1 VTREQFITGI
11 IRNREKD
18 VEKQR
23 VALQKLEQER
33 QEQLAG
39 REARIRDLRKVLDQ
53 TEKDPAKR
61 EKLMQDAL
69 KMAAVMEAG
78 TAKAVEDGPRQL
90 AELERLLLSRLREEY
105 QRLSPSER
113 ASPAW
118 YLQSPDGF
126 SGLAPAGAPNAREMV
141 TLNPNYFD
149 MSHPRSDIQ
158 LISVTLNSQNE
169 TRTGPN
175 FVPSAVRLDE
185 FQATADWARIASFV
199 EPAR

>member
-1 VTREQFITGI
+1 VPPKIITHIEDNSDALFYANILSQARGAAAGDMSAMPDGLPLWVPVTREQFITGI
-11 IRNREKD
+11 IRNRKKD

-23 VALQKLEQER
+23 
-33 QEQLAG
+33 
-39 REARIRDLRKVLDQ
+39 
-53 TEKDPAKR
+53 
-61 EKLMQDAL
+61 
-69 KMAAVMEAG
+69 
-78 TAKAVEDGPRQL
+78 VEDGPRQL

-118 YLQSPDGF
+118 RLQSPDGF
-126 SGLAPAGAPNAREMV
+126 SGLAPAGATNARGMM

-149 MSHPRSDIQ
+149 MSRPRSDIQ

-175 FVPSAVRLDE
+175 FVTSAVRLDE